1 MVAVVTIISYVL
13 STQAWLSF
21 SSSSSRRAL
30 SCSHDKTLQTK
41 AWELARKAQG
51 PGFLNRLHHQ
61 TSSHHH
67 HHHHHWYHCLV
78 LAVFF
83 WNFIS
88 CDFLWE
94 WIDSFQLERLIT
106 LPLRFSF
113 RPAMTSD
120 VIGENHS
127 HLLHGHHC
135 HRDYHD
141 YDYQQTIPGGLLGWS
156 CTRCL
161 SVILPLLQR
170 RHRSIPSIALLYFFH
185 VSHCGFVIWKTAD
198 QYKDQNV
205 QHKSAE

>member
-1 MVAVVTIISYVL
+1 MLKSPPAWKKVHYRWWWQWLL
-13 STQAWLSF
+13 SAMYQLHKHDYHSHPHHQDEP
-21 SSSSSRRAL
+21 
-30 SCSHDKTLQTK
+30 SHDKTLQTK
-41 AWELARKAQG
+41 AGELARKAQG

-78 LAVFF
+78 LAVFFF

-127 HLLHGHHC
+127 HLLHGHVIIVIVIIMIMIINKLYQVVSWSDLV
-135 HRDYHD
+135 RDA
-141 YDYQQTIPGGLLGWS
+141 
-156 CTRCL
+156 CRL
-161 SVILPLLQR
+161 SSLCFRDATGP
-170 RHRSIPSIALLYFFH
+170 HH
-185 VSHCGFVIWKTAD
+185 H
-198 QYKDQNV
+198 
-205 QHKSAE
+205 